1 MTAQSH
7 FETVKDS
14 RENNQPGRV
23 RAILARRRA
32 QNEARK
38 QRDIKAKMRAARQL
52 QILISNL
59 EREVV
64 HLDDSI
70 CSELALA
77 DVRDPSHF
85 AYPILARTM
94 EARRENLTSTIAALS
109 DRLANIDQLELT
121 QHWPKG
127 QRPHPVHMA
136 APFDSN

>member
-7 FETVKDS
+7 FETVKDR
-14 RENNQPGRV
+14 RENDQPGRV
-23 RAILARRRA
+23 RAILAKRRA

-38 QRDIKAKMRAARQL
+38 QRDIEAKIGAARQL

-59 EREVV
+59 KREVV

-70 CSELALA
+70 RSELALA

-85 AYPILARTM
+85 AYPILAMTM

-109 DRLANIDQLELT
+109 DRLASIDQPRADPT
-121 QHWPKG
+121 
-127 QRPHPVHMA
+127 PV
-136 APFDSN
+136 